1 MNRANDTPASTV
13 GLFHHPP
20 AAHDVVVGRQVAVDD
35 FTQALLRYGMD
46 HRYALFCHGREL
58 DRSAAELGEGA
69 KRAGLH
75 DRRELLQLDGFGFT
89 AWHDAQFDTFTPFAL
104 RARAAAPFPVTIVHH
119 TLSYRELL
127 HDVLR
132 LLLARPH
139 RYDALVCTSVAARRA
154 LERMIE
160 HVAERFNAE
169 HGAHLAYRGRY
180 ELIPLAV
187 DTERY
192 QPVDRAGRAGARAR
206 FRIDEDAFVLLWVG
220 RLSIIDKADLLPL
233 VQAFASL
240 RARNPER
247 RLLLVCAG
255 TERGGE
261 RFGAAIAD
269 YARHLGVDGD
279 VRVMTEGA
287 SFMPWKEQLYAA
299 ADVFVSPIDNIQ
311 ETFGLTPIEAMACG
325 VPQVVSDWDGYQ
337 ESVVHGETGF
347 LVPTLWADCQG
358 EVSSAALLTES
369 AYDHLAL
376 AQSVVVDMRALVGA
390 VQRLIDEPAL
400 REQMAA
406 RSRRRAEQRYSWP
419 ALIKRYEALWSELA
433 GEARRAP
440 EPQRDGLRYAAP
452 DYGGCFGHYASRQLD
467 DGAALRLAPLGRE
480 LVRGGASFPGHY
492 AEQWRYLD
500 LALIKRVLAGLEHAE
515 AKGQHL
521 TLGRIIAV
529 LTKGA
534 GGPAARDVVL
544 RHTLFLMK
552 YGFVEESD
560 EG

>member
-1 MNRANDTPASTV
+1 VTIPSETPASAV
-13 GLFHHPP
+13 GLFHYPP
-20 AAHDVVVGRQVAVDD
+20 EQHGIVVGRQIAVDD
-35 FTQALLRYGMD
+35 FTQGLLRYGQR

-58 DRSAAELGEGA
+58 GRSAAQLGRGED
-69 KRAGLH
+69 RARVH
-75 DRRELLQLDGFGFT
+75 DRRELLKLDGFGFT

-104 RARAAAPFPVTIVHH
+104 RARAASPFPVTIVHH

-139 RYDALVCTSVAARRA
+139 RYDALVCTSAAAKRA

-160 HVAERFNAE
+160 HVAGGFNAE
-169 HGAHLAYRGRY
+169 HGAQLAYRGRY

-192 QPVDRAGRAGARAR
+192 QPADRASSRAR
-206 FRIDEDAFVLLWVG
+206 FQIDEGAFVLLWVG

-240 RARNPER
+240 RASNPER
-247 RLLLVCAG
+247 KLLLVCAG

-269 YARHLGVDGD
+269 YARHLGVSGD

-287 SFMPWKEQLYAA
+287 SFMPWKEQLYSA

-311 ETFGLTPIEAMACG
+311 ETFGLTPLEAMACG
-325 VPQVVSDWDGYQ
+325 VPQVVSDWDGYRDT
-337 ESVVHGETGF
+337 VNHGETGF
-347 LVPTLWADCQG
+347 LVPTVWAGCQG
-358 EVSSAALLTES
+358 EVSSASLLTES

-376 AQSVVVDMRALVGA
+376 AQSVVVDMRSLIDA
-390 VQRLIDEPAL
+390 VQRLLDAPAL
-400 REQMAA
+400 REEMAT
-406 RSRRRAEQRYSWP
+406 RSRRRAVEHYSWP
-419 ALIKRYEALWSELA
+419 ALIGRYEALWSELA
-433 GEARRAP
+433 GEAQRAP

-452 DYGGCFGHYASRQLD
+452 DYGSCFGHFASRQLD
-467 DGAALRLAPLGRE
+467 DGAVLRLSPLGRE
-480 LVRGGASFPGHY
+480 LIRGSASFPGHY
-492 AEQWRYLD
+492 TEQWQYLD
-500 LALIKRVLAGLEHAE
+500 TAVIKRVLAGLEHAE
-515 AKGQHL
+515 ARGAQL

-529 LTKGA
+529 MTKGA

-552 YGFVEESD
+552 YGFVEQPD
-560 EG
+560 G